1 MDDPIPFNLNSL
13 FLQNI
18 FHCHIPLCRGL
29 PTIPDILNSFPC
41 SMTRKIST
49 MNEKSYI
56 NKVVRWVT
64 VKNQMTF
71 FFGLVLLLL
80 QIITEEK
87 RTQKRIPGNKSDKKT
102 LKCYCKDGTDK
113 QTKPNFGIPNIMT
126 RGILAFWFL
135 TKR

>member
-1 MDDPIPFNLNSL
+1 
-13 FLQNI
+13 
-18 FHCHIPLCRGL
+18 
-29 PTIPDILNSFPC
+29 
-41 SMTRKIST
+41 MTRKISK

-87 RTQKRIPGNKSDKKT
+87 RTQKRIPGNKSEKKH
-102 LKCYCKDGTDK
+102 
-113 QTKPNFGIPNIMT
+113 
-126 RGILAFWFL
+126 
-135 TKR
+135 